1 MYVTGGLAPGST
13 LMCHGRGDL
22 ALGQKPQI
30 ELSSSVLQK
39 PGPPSVFPVSVTD
52 STIATSPTITLGTA
66 SYL

>member
-1 MYVTGGLAPGST
+1 
-13 LMCHGRGDL
+13 MCHGRGDL